1 VSALCLAAGGLVVR
15 LALSA
20 FTLAWTHSVERVRWE
35 EDWRIEGTSLVLVEA
50 RIQGSGAGMEPP
62 AGAVLEHGFWRY
74 RPAMAPLARLDLAR
88 GSPVPDWRLCTGGRC
103 TALADLLPQAA
114 RDRDVTLSA
123 CPDRRGG
130 LAPKVELASFGVL
143 G

>member
-1 VSALCLAAGGLVVR
+1 
-15 LALSA
+15 
-20 FTLAWTHSVERVRWE
+20 
-35 EDWRIEGTSLVLVEA
+35 
-50 RIQGSGAGMEPP
+50 MEPP

-74 RPAMAPLARLDLAR
+74 RPAMAPLARLELAR
-88 GSPVPDWRLCTGGRC
+88 GGPCPTGGCATGGRC
-103 TALADLLPQAA
+103 TPLADLLRQEAQ
-114 RDRDVTLSA
+114 DRDVTLSA